1 MQWNIPRIVI
11 AATQSGGG
19 KTTLVTGLLAALRA
33 RGLTVQSFKVG
44 PDYIDLGYH
53 RLASGRTGHNLD
65 TWLVPEARLAEIF
78 ARECAGADIAVIEGV
93 MGLYDGGRRGISS
106 TAAIAKALDAP
117 VLLVIDA
124 KSVGASAA
132 ATALGFRV
140 YDARLNLAGVLL
152 NRLGSET
159 HEEMIREAMAGIDMP
174 VYGVL
179 RRDAALALPERHLG
193 LTPVE
198 ENAAA
203 ETVRAIGERVEAGLD
218 LDSIL
223 KLARSAAPMTI
234 AEVKRAEKA
243 APVRIGI
250 ARDEAFSFYYAA
262 SLAELEAYGAEI
274 IAFSPLHD
282 EALPEVDGV
291 LIGGGFPEMF
301 AAQLAENAS
310 MRASLCRAAEEGMPI
325 YAECGGYMYLMQSL
339 VDFDGVEHAMAG
351 IFPAR
356 ARMTEKLQMVGY
368 VEAEQAVD
376 TVLGS
381 AGLLLHGHEFHFSVE
396 ETERAADLVRP
407 FTFTKLRNGARY
419 AAGCVYKNVLGSYLH
434 LHFAGCQTA
443 AENFVEACRRW
454 GRSFS

>member
-19 KTTLVTGLLAALRA
+19 KTTLVTGLLAALRT

-65 TWLVPEARLAEIF
+65 TWLVPEARLTEIF

-250 ARDEAFSFYYAA
+250 AHDEAFSFYYAA

-396 ETERAADLVRP
+396 EAERAADLVRP

>member
-65 TWLVPEARLAEIF
+65 TWLVPEARLTEIF

-250 ARDEAFSFYYAA
+250 AHDEAFSFYYAA

-274 IAFSPLHD
+274 IEFSPLHD

-368 VEAEQAVD
+368 VEAEQTVD

-396 ETERAADLVRP
+396 EAERAADLVRP

-454 GRSFS
+454 DRSFS

>member
-19 KTTLVTGLLAALRA
+19 KTTLVTGLLAALRT

-65 TWLVPEARLAEIF
+65 TWLVPEARLTEIF

-132 ATALGFRV
+132 ATALGFRI

-152 NRLGSET
+152 NRLGSDT

-203 ETVRAIGERVEAGLD
+203 ETVRAIGERVEAELD

-223 KLARSAAPMTI
+223 KLARGAAPMTI

-250 ARDEAFSFYYAA
+250 ACDEAFSFYYAA

-396 ETERAADLVRP
+396 EAERAADLVRP

-454 GRSFS
+454 DRSFS